1 MNVLVNKDGFFSV
14 QRGYVREIDI
24 QNSSNNYKSSTEDK
38 YSTEDS
44 KTIIREM
51 YVYLVREGFVLEN
64 NLMLFFTYSNFYQE
78 NFIPIVLETS
88 IPDQGKLIIN
98 KLYSFRNKKLCDRS

>member
-14 QRGYVREIDI
+14 QRSYVREIDI
-24 QNSSNNYKSSTEDK
+24 QNSSNNYNRESSTGDK
-38 YSTEDS
+38 YTTDDS
-44 KTIIREM
+44 GTIIREL

-78 NFIPIVLETS
+78 NFIPILLETS
-88 IPDQGKLIIN
+88 IPDQGIKI
-98 KLYSFRNKKLCDRS
+98 K